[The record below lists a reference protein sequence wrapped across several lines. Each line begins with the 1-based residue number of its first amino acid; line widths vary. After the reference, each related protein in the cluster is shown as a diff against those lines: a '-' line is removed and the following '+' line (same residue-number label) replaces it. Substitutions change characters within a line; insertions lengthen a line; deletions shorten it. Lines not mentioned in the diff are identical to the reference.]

1 MERGFALGKK
11 TKTMRLNMQRDG
23 EWEKLNQKNMRQ
35 GLSTEESIEYAM
47 AAKNTSKS
55 ESEDKTR
62 EVIDTLEGVRK
73 GIRTW

>member
-23 EWEKLNQKNMRQ
+23 EWEKINQKNMRQ

-55 ESEDKTR
+55 ESEDETR
-62 EVIDTLEGVRK
+62 EVIDTLEGVKK